1 MLGDGL
7 CYPRRPAAHL
17 VLFSIFGLFV
27 EIAESNSF
35 LRAAVTLDQRSNQPC
50 TCLDQVYQIEPIEPQ
65 CAIPAGYYRYPTL
78 PKRNESR
85 PRHDATETE

>member
-35 LRAAVTLDQRSNQPC
+35 LRAAVTLFSRFLAKPTKSHVKALQG
-50 TCLDQVYQIEPIEPQ
+50 VF
-65 CAIPAGYYRYPTL
+65 RYLT
-78 PKRNESR
+78 KTRAWNSVQQ
-85 PRHDATETE
+85 A